1 MYWQMQQ
8 RLLDKFIRVENYHGS
23 VIPASWLKVKEQNAN
38 EPIIRD
44 ELYFQDESQRHMA
57 WYVAVLA
64 TEHRLLTSQG
74 QITF

>member
-57 WYVAVLA
+57 
-64 TEHRLLTSQG
+64 
-74 QITF
+74 